1 MVEKL
6 FLSFYSLTYLK
17 TSQESLPTYSVN
29 QLNQS
34 IGLLLS
40 RGFAPKFILKATVSK
55 SQLKK
60 GHLWMTLTDGNA
72 SVDGVAWSSTIKS
85 LKFLPKQDDG
95 VVIVGKLNFWET
107 QARISIQIID
117 IRASISTVLK
127 KFEIVKTKLLQE
139 GLIDDSLRKKL
150 PEYPHSIGILTS
162 VPSSA
167 LADMLRTAK
176 ERWPLTKM
184 NIIPIPVQGNNEN
197 KVQSILRKLK
207 KNKLELNA
215 IVIARGGGSRED
227 LMLFDSEII
236 AREIATFPIPVI
248 TGIGHEDDLT
258 VSDLVS
264 DHRAATPT
272 AAIVDLLPSREI
284 EKINFLKTR
293 KMLKNYFKFFLQNKK
308 NFLIT
313 KKAVLKLHSP
323 KILIKAKRTKIKH
336 IYQLLNALS
345 PNRLLKR
352 GFALI
357 TDEKGN
363 SIYSVKSINEKD
375 KLFVQLSD
383 GKITAEVDTINYDKI
398 KNTK

>member
-1 MVEKL
+1 M
-6 FLSFYSLTYLK
+6 TNLK
-17 TSQESLPTYSVN
+17 NAQESLPTYSVK
-29 QLNQS
+29 QLNKS

-40 RGFAPKFILKATVSK
+40 RGFAPKFILTATVSK

>member
-1 MVEKL
+1 M
-6 FLSFYSLTYLK
+6 TNLK
-17 TSQESLPTYSVN
+17 NAQESLPTYSVN
-29 QLNQS
+29 QLNKS

-284 EKINFLKTR
+284 EKINFLKTK
-293 KMLKNYFKFFLQNKK
+293 KMLKNYFKFFFQNKK

-313 KKAVLKLHSP
+313 KKSVLKSHSP
-323 KILIKAKRTKIKH
+323 KILIKAKRTKINH